1 LPEITGDR
9 LDFKTFLQFSPS
21 FLHFTKTTFSLFL
34 CTFPPTK
41 HPLLSQLS
49 LANIDS
55 FDRFKVEDQGY
66 AKDSVCAWACIRLDR
81 LQQGYRFVHLNDM
94 KGQPTQ
100 GLLFVKVEKK
110 LRPVENVKIVPVGK

>member
-1 LPEITGDR
+1 
-9 LDFKTFLQFSPS
+9 
-21 FLHFTKTTFSLFL
+21 LFL

-41 HPLLSQLS
+41 PPLVSHFT
-49 LANIDS
+49 LANINP
-55 FDRFKVEDQGY
+55 FDRFKVEDAGY

-94 KGQPTQ
+94 KGQATQ

-110 LRPVENVKIVPVGK
+110 LKPVENVKIFPVGK